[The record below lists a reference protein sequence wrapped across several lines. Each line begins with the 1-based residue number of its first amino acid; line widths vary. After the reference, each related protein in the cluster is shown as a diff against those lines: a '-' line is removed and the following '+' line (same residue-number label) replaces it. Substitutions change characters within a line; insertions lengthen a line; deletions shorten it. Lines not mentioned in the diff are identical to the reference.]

1 MKQHKNDYGLS
12 HILHVVQ
19 SIQGFRITRKTSRA
33 VSHFMTRITA
43 SLSST
48 NPLICWDQAK
58 KNKTALCDFS
68 HLPHD
73 NSIKLIN
80 TQPTESN
87 SQCSPT
93 RNHSAGYCYLN
104 RVLLWRCLHSENRGI
119 YKDPALSLHP
129 VPRRADGIFCAAK
142 NWGFK
147 TQDAKSCCTAE
158 TSPEIK
164 WNEKKKSIWNALPC
178 QFESSR
184 EKKTLVRNHG
194 LKSEY

>member
-1 MKQHKNDYGLS
+1 MLYNKSRFSESPERLQEPWVTLWPESPPRCVQQTLWYVGTKQ
-12 HILHVVQ
+12 
-19 SIQGFRITRKTSRA
+19 
-33 VSHFMTRITA
+33 
-43 SLSST
+43 
-48 NPLICWDQAK
+48 

-93 RNHSAGYCYLN
+93 RNHSARYCYLN
-104 RVLLWRCLHSENRGI
+104 RVLLRRCLHSENRGI

-129 VPRRADGIFCAAK
+129 FPRRADGIFCAAK

-164 WNEKKKSIWNALPC
+164 WNEKKKNTWNALPC